1 LFFATVNTSGLV
13 LGVDTFVALL
23 AAALLLSIVA
33 ERAGVPGAV
42 LLVAAGM
49 IGGSIWHVR
58 PPFQFSEALLFIFL
72 PPLIFEAAWNV
83 HLDVLR
89 QTWKQIVLL
98 AFPGTLVV
106 AFAIAGGITALG
118 SMPFATALLYG
129 AMVAATDPVA
139 VIAVFRRFPV
149 PEHVKII
156 VEAESICNDGVAL
169 VLYTTA
175 LTMATGGSVNAAS
188 AVGHGALEVAGGI
201 AIGSAFAYA
210 AWWLLQA
217 TAAPEYEVTMTVA
230 LAYIAYLAAD
240 HLGLSGIFACASAG
254 VMLRA
259 LQRRNDRVIKNV
271 DAVDHF
277 WNATAFIANAVV
289 FIGTGLLIDFPRIT
303 REPALILPA
312 IAIVFVSR
320 AVLVTAVFR
329 DLRAR
334 LTAFLAGMRGALPLA
349 LALALPNTVA
359 HRAEIVDA
367 VFATVFVTLV
377 LQGLPLQPVISRL
390 YPSSRERPRVT

>member
-1 LFFATVNTSGLV
+1 VNPGGLV

-23 AAALLLSIVA
+23 AAALMLSIFA

-49 IGGSIWHVR
+49 LAGGIWHLR

-83 HLDVLR
+83 GLDVLR
-89 QTWKQIVLL
+89 RTWPQIVLL
-98 AFPGTLVV
+98 AFPGTIFV

-118 SMPFATALLYG
+118 SLPFATALLYG
-129 AMVAATDPVA
+129 AMVAATDPIA
-139 VIAVFRRFPV
+139 VIAVFRKFPV
-149 PEHVKII
+149 PERLKTI
-156 VEAESICNDGVAL
+156 VVAESIFNDGVAL

-175 LTMATGGSVNAAS
+175 LTLATGGSVNVPAA
-188 AVGHGALEVAGGI
+188 AGRGALEVAGGI
-201 AIGSAFAYA
+201 AIGSAFAYG
-210 AWWLLQA
+210 AWWLLRA
-217 TAAPEYEVTMTVA
+217 TAAAEYEVTMTVA

-240 HLGLSGIFACASAG
+240 HLALSGIFACASAG

-259 LQRRNDRVIKNV
+259 LQRRNDRVIRNI

-277 WNATAFIANAVV
+277 WNATAFIANAIV
-289 FIGTGLLIDFPRIT
+289 FIGTGLLIDLPRIT
-303 REPALILPA
+303 HEPALILPA

-329 DLRAR
+329 DIRSR

-349 LALALPNTVA
+349 LALALPGTVGN
-359 HRAEIVDA
+359 RTEILDA

-390 YPSSRERPRVT
+390 YPPIRDRPRVISEA

>member
-1 LFFATVNTSGLV
+1 VNPNGLV

-23 AAALLLSIVA
+23 AAALLISILA

-49 IGGSIWHVR
+49 LAGGIWQVR

-89 QTWKQIVLL
+89 RTWQQIVLL
-98 AFPGTLVV
+98 AFPGTFVV

-118 SMPFATALLYG
+118 SLPFATALLYG

-139 VIAVFRRFPV
+139 VIAVFRKFRV
-149 PEHVKII
+149 PERVKTI
-156 VEAESICNDGVAL
+156 VGAESICNDGVAL

-175 LTMATGGSVNAAS
+175 LTAAAGGSVNVPAA
-188 AVGHGALEVAGGI
+188 AWHGALEVAGGI
-201 AIGSAFAYA
+201 AIGSAFAHT
-210 AWWLLQA
+210 AWWLLRA

-230 LAYIAYLAAD
+230 LAYIAYLDAN

-259 LQRRNDRVIKNV
+259 LQRRTDRAMKNV

-277 WNATAFIANAVV
+277 WNATGFIANAIV
-289 FIGTGLLIDFPRIT
+289 FISTGLLIDFPRIT
-303 REPALILPA
+303 HEPALIFSERRNARKRSPTERRYTQPA
-312 IAIVFVSR
+312 NEIATVPRSP
-320 AVLVTAVFR
+320 
-329 DLRAR
+329 LRSMQGVARRPNLRVAKRSAQAR
-334 LTAFLAGMRGALPLA
+334 LARLQAPS
-349 LALALPNTVA
+349 
-359 HRAEIVDA
+359 
-367 VFATVFVTLV
+367 FV
-377 LQGLPLQPVISRL
+377 R
-390 YPSSRERPRVT
+390 